1 MKSLINFLNPKRKEN
16 LKFVL
21 SDDFSDE
28 DGKPL
33 EWEMRQLSAREG
45 LDLKNQIENA
55 DYMGIMTAYVAEA
68 LVYPDLHDKEL
79 LDALSERE
87 KRPILKA
94 SDALIALVSD
104 AELAEL
110 VSRYSKHNE
119 LTRSFEEK
127 KEEAKN

>member
-1 MKSLINFLNPKRKEN
+1 MKSLTGFLNPKRKEN

-21 SDDFSDE
+21 SDAFVDE

-33 EWEMRQLSAREG
+33 EWEMRQLSAKEG
-45 LDLKNQIENA
+45 LELKNQIENA

-68 LVYPDLHDKEL
+68 LVYPDMHDKEL
-79 LDALSERE
+79 LEALSERE
-87 KRPILKA
+87 NKTILKA
-94 SDALIALVSD
+94 SDALIAMTSD

-110 VSRYSKHNE
+110 VKLYSQHNE
-119 LTRSFEEK
+119 LTRSFSEK